1 MIRRKKITVVGA
13 GNVGASAALYLAE
26 RELGDVVL
34 LDVVEGIPQGK
45 GLDMLQYGPVSRFD
59 SRIAGTEDPAAMKD
73 SDVVIVTAGVARKP
87 GMSRLDLLAINAK
100 IIRAVAQNI
109 RAHAPGAIVV
119 VITNP
124 LDVMTY
130 LLWKETGFPPERVV
144 GQAGILD
151 GARFAAFIGQDLGV
165 SVEDI
170 STLVLGGHGDD
181 MVPLVRYTT
190 VSGIPLAE
198 LMPQD
203 KIAALVDRTRNGG
216 AEIVKLL
223 KTGSAYYAPAASG
236 VQMAEAILKDKKR
249 ILACSAYLTGQ
260 YGLSDV
266 YIGVPVVLGGGGVER
281 IIELKLAQE
290 EKTALQNSA
299 KIYKEAIAD
308 AIKVLEGK

>member
-1 MIRRKKITVVGA
+1 MRRRKITVVGA

-26 RELGDVVL
+26 RELGDVALV
-34 LDVVEGIPQGK
+34 DVVEGIPEGK
-45 GLDMLQYGPVSRFD
+45 GLDLLQYGPVGRFD
-59 SRIAGTEDPAAMKD
+59 SRVTGSQDSRLMEG
-73 SDVVIVTAGVARKP
+73 SDVVVVTAGVARKP
-87 GMSRLDLLAINAK
+87 GMTRLDLLQTNAR
-100 IIRAVAQNI
+100 IIQSVAKNI
-109 RAHAPGAIVV
+109 QAHAPDAIVI

-130 LLWKETGFPPERVV
+130 LLWKLTGFPAHRVV
-144 GQAGILD
+144 GQAGVLD
-151 GARFAAFIGQDLGV
+151 GARFSAFIAQELDV

-190 VSGIPLAE
+190 VSGIPLAD
-198 LMPQD
+198 LLPAD
-203 KIAALVDRTRNGG
+203 RITALVDRARNGG

-236 VQMAEAILKDKKR
+236 VQMVEAVVKDKKR
-249 ILACSAYLTGQ
+249 ILACSAHLSGQ

-266 YIGVPVVLGGGGVER
+266 YIGVPVVLGGGGVEK
-281 IIELKLAQE
+281 IIELKLTDAE
-290 EKTALQNSA
+290 RAALHNSA

-308 AIKVLEGK
+308 ALKVVA

>member
-1 MIRRKKITVVGA
+1 MTLRRRKITVVGA

-26 RELGDVVL
+26 RELGDVALV
-34 LDVVEGIPQGK
+34 DVVEGIPEGK
-45 GLDMLQYGPVSRFD
+45 GLDLLQYGPVGRFD
-59 SRIAGTEDPAAMKD
+59 SRVTGSQDSRLMEG
-73 SDVVIVTAGVARKP
+73 SDVVVVTAGVARKP
-87 GMSRLDLLAINAK
+87 GMTRLDLLQTNAR
-100 IIRAVAQNI
+100 IIQSVAKNI
-109 RAHAPGAIVV
+109 QAHAPDAIVI

-130 LLWKETGFPPERVV
+130 LLWKLTGFPAHRVV
-144 GQAGILD
+144 GQAGVLD
-151 GARFAAFIGQDLGV
+151 GARFSAFIAQELDV

-190 VSGIPLAE
+190 VSGIPLAD
-198 LMPQD
+198 LLPAD
-203 KIAALVDRTRNGG
+203 RITALVDRARNGG

-236 VQMAEAILKDKKR
+236 VQMVEAVVKDKKR
-249 ILACSAYLTGQ
+249 ILACSAHLSGQ

-266 YIGVPVVLGGGGVER
+266 YIGVPVVLGGGGVEK
-281 IIELKLAQE
+281 IIELKLTDAE
-290 EKTALQNSA
+290 RAALHNSA

-308 AIKVLEGK
+308 ALKVVA

>member
-1 MIRRKKITVVGA
+1 MTIRRRKISVVGA
-13 GNVGASAALYLAE
+13 GNVGASAALYCAE

-34 LDVVEGIPQGK
+34 VDVVEGIPQGK
-45 GLDMLQYGPVSRFD
+45 GLDMLQYGPIERFD
-59 SRIAGTEDPAAMKD
+59 SNVVGTQDASQMAG

-87 GMSRLDLLAINAK
+87 GMTRLDLLQTNAR
-100 IIRAVAQNI
+100 IIHSVAANI
-109 RAHAPGAIVV
+109 QAYAPEAIVI

-124 LDVMTY
+124 LDTMTY
-130 LLWKETGFPPERVV
+130 LTWKTTGFPPERVV

-151 GARFAAFIGQDLGV
+151 GARFAAFIADELNV

-181 MVPLVRYTT
+181 MVPLIRYTT

-198 LMPQD
+198 LLPQD
-203 KIAALVDRTRNGG
+203 KITALIDRTRNGG

-223 KTGSAYYAPAASG
+223 KTGSAFYAPAAAG

-260 YGLSDV
+260 FGIKDV
-266 YIGVPVVLGGGGVER
+266 YIGAPVILGAAGVEG
-281 IIELKLAQE
+281 ILEIQLTDA
-290 EKTALQNSA
+290 EKAALQNSA
-299 KIYKEAIAD
+299 KIYGEANAD
-308 AIKVLEGK
+308 ALKTVGA

>member
-1 MIRRKKITVVGA
+1 MTLRRRKITVVGA

-26 RELGDVVL
+26 RELGDVALV
-34 LDVVEGIPQGK
+34 DVVEGIPEGK
-45 GLDMLQYGPVSRFD
+45 GLDLLQYGPVGRFD
-59 SRIAGTEDPAAMKD
+59 SRVTGSQDSRLMEG
-73 SDVVIVTAGVARKP
+73 SDVVVVTAGGARKP
-87 GMSRLDLLAINAK
+87 GMTRLDLLQTNAR
-100 IIRAVAQNI
+100 IIQSVAKNI
-109 RAHAPGAIVV
+109 QAHAPDAIVI

-130 LLWKETGFPPERVV
+130 LLWKLTGFPAHRVV
-144 GQAGILD
+144 GQAGVLD
-151 GARFAAFIGQDLGV
+151 GARFSAFIAQELDV

-190 VSGIPLAE
+190 VSGIPLAD
-198 LMPQD
+198 LLPAD
-203 KIAALVDRTRNGG
+203 RITALVDRARNGG

-236 VQMAEAILKDKKR
+236 VQMVEAVVKDKKR
-249 ILACSAYLTGQ
+249 ILACSAHLSGQ

-266 YIGVPVVLGGGGVER
+266 YIGVPVVLGGGGVEK
-281 IIELKLAQE
+281 IIELKLTDAE
-290 EKTALQNSA
+290 RAALHNSA

-308 AIKVLEGK
+308 ALKVVA